1 MEPTALSLCVG
12 IPTYKREAALLRRLG
27 ELDGCRS
34 QVSDIVI
41 LDNDPLSQVGE
52 RLAREKLPETVRYF
66 RNRANVG
73 ACANILKVL
82 EAARGTHLWFRG
94 DDDRITPH
102 VVETVHGKL
111 GEGFDIVI
119 FTSLDC
125 GFHSGQGLGDFCAN
139 PWVIRSAR
147 WVSAVTV
154 PIDRALAAVDCGY
167 YGVPFGWPHITL
179 LVGILKK
186 FPTTRWCLVSLPDAV
201 DGFRDIGREEGMK
214 YAYFRTGL
222 QLFPRTAEI
231 IEEPAARRAFLAN
244 ARKAFG
250 PRTVRTAVRL
260 RLGYMAEEKI
270 GWATVSSLVSWRD
283 PRSTLLGLT
292 LYALGVTPRWAIR
305 AAACVAFAFLPDQ
318 RKEGFGFGFLKGVG
332 SPLTSY
338 RLLKANA
345 QKDRALCIY

>member
-1 MEPTALSLCVG
+1 MSQNTFSLCVG
-12 IPTYKREAALLRRLG
+12 IPTYQREAALLRRLR
-27 ELDGCRS
+27 ELEGNRS
-34 QVSDIVI
+34 YIADVVIV
-41 LDNDPLSQVGE
+41 DNDPQSRVEE
-52 RLAREKLPETVRYF
+52 RLVAEKLPETVRYF

-102 VVETVHGKL
+102 VVESVHGKL

-125 GFHSGQGLGDFCAN
+125 GYHSGQGLGDFCAN

-154 PIDRALAAVDCGY
+154 PIDRALTAIDCGY
-167 YGVPFGWPHITL
+167 YGVPFCWPHITL
-179 LVGILKK
+179 LIGILKK
-186 FPTTRWCLVSLPDAV
+186 FPATRWCLLSLPEAV

-231 IEEPAARRAFLAN
+231 IEEPAQRRAFLAN

-260 RLGYMAEEKI
+260 RLGYMAEEKL
-270 GWATVSSLVSWRD
+270 GWATVSSLISWRD
-283 PRSTLLGLT
+283 PRSTLLGLV
-292 LYALGVTPRWAIR
+292 LFALGITPRWAVR
-305 AAACVAFAFLPDQ
+305 AAASLGFAFLPDQ
-318 RKEGFGFGFLKGVG
+318 RKEAFGFGFLKGIG
-332 SPLTSY
+332 SPFASY
-338 RLLKANA
+338 RLLKSHA